1 MTEIADEFRGDDA
14 SLVRSIEAL
23 IGLNDDGAL
32 VPHGIGGHARA
43 LLSAAAVRLSAASK
57 PIAWL
62 APTVGNNL
70 SVVSAGIA
78 EHMVT
83 AFPVYGRQPI
93 SHESETGNSVSEQD
107 ARDAARWRQFLSMI
121 DPDKVPGGFT
131 VYFAVEKGTDQL
143 CFPNDA
149 VELVDAGLDLVA
161 ASESTQP

>member
-1 MTEIADEFRGDDA
+1 MIDMTDDFKGDDA
-14 SLVRSIEAL
+14 ALVRSIEAL
-23 IGLNDDGAL
+23 ISMNDAGAL

-57 PIAWL
+57 PIASL

-131 VYFAVEKGTDQL
+131 VYFAIEENTDQL
-143 CFPNDA
+143 CYADA
-149 VELVDAGLDLVA
+149 DMIEIIDAAIAKGH
-161 ASESTQP
+161 AS